1 MGEGLKNMKRFIVG
15 VSGASGVIMSRY
27 LLQALK
33 ELENT
38 EVHLVVSEAAKRTW
52 ALETDIPLE
61 TLYET
66 ADFCHDNHQ
75 MTACIASGSFKT
87 DGMIVIPC
95 SMKTLSAIA
104 TGYAENLMV
113 RAADVC
119 LKEGRKVVLV
129 PREMPLGKIHV
140 LNMKTAA
147 DLGCVLVPPMLTFY
161 NGPQALE
168 DQINHVIGKILT
180 QFGLDHQRFIPWTGA
195 C

>member
-1 MGEGLKNMKRFIVG
+1 MKRFIVG

-27 LLQALK
+27 LLRALK
-33 ELENT
+33 EQPNT

-61 TLYET
+61 ELYAV

-75 MTACIASGSFKT
+75 MAACIASGSFLT
-87 DGMIVIPC
+87 EGMIVIPC

-104 TGYAENLMV
+104 TGYAENLIG

-140 LNMKTAA
+140 QNMKTAA
-147 DLGCVLVPPMLTFY
+147 DLGCALVPPMLTFY
-161 NGPQALE
+161 NGPHSLD
-168 DQINHVIGKILT
+168 DQIHHVIGKILM
-180 QFGLDHQRFIPWTGA
+180 QFGLAHQRFMPWTGA
-195 C
+195 RSE